1 MSRYYLL
8 LPTLKMTGCN
18 WESSHLTRSL
28 PLTAV
33 AGFADRLVYFEL
45 TEHAAGAAA
54 DLKGFAVCLHEGQIY
69 EGLSKNPLALCK
81 GNGSN
86 PDQADLLNPP
96 IIPEIKG
103 HASLS
108 LVVVLELENKSTL
121 DEWLKTRATAFL
133 QTSRLA
139 GGDVTNIGEPK
150 ICANSAA
157 LAKEMQRLPP
167 GWFIGDCADL
177 IADEPDP
184 FAVLINAVAWFP
196 VEDKEQQSTTRQN
209 GISRRRQ
216 HPDHRWLYAT
226 CVGYQL
232 LEPPQS
238 RRNRSHNSLNP
249 DPPVKHAY
257 AEPAHS
263 LAKLVRARGLLQPLL
278 QGESTS
284 DNWLTS
290 NHLLWRWHS
299 DASSRTIY
307 LSTKHFNNKEF

>member
-8 LPTLKMTGCN
+8 LPTLKITGCN

-45 TEHAAGAAA
+45 AEHAAGAAA
-54 DLKGFAVCLHEGQIY
+54 DLKGLAVCLHEGQIY

-108 LVVVLELENKSTL
+108 LVVALKLENKSVL

-139 GGDVTNIGEPK
+139 GGDIIETGEPK
-150 ICANSAA
+150 VFSKCADLTNGIR
-157 LAKEMQRLPP
+157 RLPP
-167 GWFIGDCADL
+167 GWFISNGADL
-177 IADEPDP
+177 IADESHP
-184 FAVLINAVAWFP
+184 FAALIDAVAWFP
-196 VEDKEQQSTTRQN
+196 VEDKEQQSTTSQN
-209 GISRRRQ
+209 GIPRRRQ
-216 HPDHRWLYAT
+216 YPGRWLYAT

-232 LEPPQS
+232 LEPPQP
-238 RRNRSHNSLNP
+238 RRNRSHDSLNP
-249 DPPVKHAY
+249 DSFAKHAY
-257 AEPAHS
+257 AELAHS
-263 LAKLVRARGLLQPLL
+263 LAELVWARRLLPPL
-278 QGESTS
+278 QSESTS
-284 DNWLTS
+284 DDWLAS

-299 DASSRTIY
+299 DAASRTVY
-307 LSTKHFNNKEF
+307 LSTKAF